1 MAAAVDIPQ
10 KLWEKFFFLADTMDK
25 VCDRLSTPE
34 EVKEYY
40 ELTMT
45 QTRAVKLVSRLT
57 RLNPEGV
64 SLKVL
69 SEQLSISAAAT
80 SELVEILVKKGWL
93 VREQSLN
100 DRRAVCIR
108 LSNKTQ
114 TVVVRIHDFFDA
126 ATDEALKDEE
136 PDDVRRLSEL
146 MDRFINKLL
155 NEDREDEKRED
166 L

>member
-1 MAAAVDIPQ
+1 MSAVANIPQ
-10 KLWEKFFFLADTMDK
+10 KLWEKFFFLSDTMDK

-40 ELTMT
+40 ELTMA
-45 QTRAVKLVSRLT
+45 QTKAVKLVSRLT

-64 SLKVL
+64 GLKVL
-69 SEQLSISAAAT
+69 SEQLAISAAAT

-93 VREQSLN
+93 VREQSVS

-108 LSNKTQ
+108 LSGKTQ
-114 TVVVRIHDFFDA
+114 TVVARIHDFFDA

-136 PDDVRRLSEL
+136 SDDVRRLSEL

-155 NEDREDEKRED
+155 NEDNNEDEKR
-166 L
+166 

>member
-1 MAAAVDIPQ
+1 MSAVANIPQ
-10 KLWEKFFFLADTMDK
+10 KLWEKFFFLSDTMDK

-40 ELTMT
+40 ELTMA

-57 RLNPEGV
+57 RFNPEGV

-93 VREQSLN
+93 VREQSLS
-100 DRRAVCIR
+100 DRRSVCIR
-108 LSNKTQ
+108 LSGKTQ
-114 TVVVRIHDFFDA
+114 TVVARIHDFFDA
-126 ATDEALKDEE
+126 AIDDALKNED
-136 PDDVRRLSEL
+136 PDDVRRLSGL

-155 NEDREDEKRED
+155 NEDREDEKK
-166 L
+166 

>member
-1 MAAAVDIPQ
+1 MDMSEVVNIPQ
-10 KLWEKFFFLADTMDK
+10 KLWEKFFFLSDTMDK

-40 ELTMT
+40 ELTMA

-57 RLNPEGV
+57 RFNPEGV

-93 VREQSLN
+93 VREQSLS
-100 DRRAVCIR
+100 DRRSVCIR

-114 TVVVRIHDFFDA
+114 TVVARIHDFFDA
-126 ATDEALKDEE
+126 AIDDALNNESS
-136 PDDVRRLSEL
+136 DDVRRLSEL

-155 NEDREDEKRED
+155 NEDNNEDEKR
-166 L
+166 

>member
-1 MAAAVDIPQ
+1 MSEVVNIPQ
-10 KLWEKFFFLADTMDK
+10 KLWEKFFFLSDTMDK

-40 ELTMT
+40 ELTMA

-57 RLNPEGV
+57 RFNPEGV

-93 VREQSLN
+93 VREQSLS
-100 DRRAVCIR
+100 DRRSVCIR

-114 TVVVRIHDFFDA
+114 TVVARIHDFFDA
-126 ATDEALKDEE
+126 AIDDALNNESS
-136 PDDVRRLSEL
+136 DDVRRLSEL

-155 NEDREDEKRED
+155 NEDNNEDEKR
-166 L
+166 